1 VTHRRVA
8 ARYGL
13 RMTEGTGGTGSTG
26 DRPHQDEPG
35 DQPGDQLGEQP
46 QQAPWEQRTPQ
57 APQAPPWGQQ
67 PPQQP
72 YGQQPYGQQT
82 YGQPQGQPGYGEQQ
96 QPYAQPG
103 YGQQPGQPDYGQQGY
118 GQQPYGQQGYG
129 QQPYGQQPGQQPGQQ
144 GYGQQPYGQQPYG
157 QQPYGQQ
164 PYGQQPYGQQPYGQY
179 PAPPYGSGA
188 YGAPPGYGTGL
199 PPGVELASWGQ
210 RAVALLLD
218 GLFST
223 LLFIPGV
230 IVIAIGA
237 ASEDDDGSV
246 NVVSGTLLAIGIA
259 LCVAAIVVGIWNVGW
274 RTGKHGWS
282 WGKQVMKIKLVRLA
296 DGVPPGGGVG
306 LGRYLVRTLLG
317 NISFGIYTL
326 LTYLWPLWDERK
338 QSLDDKI
345 FSTLVV
351 KA

>member
-1 VTHRRVA
+1 VTHRRA
-8 ARYGL
+8 AGRYGL

-26 DRPHQDEPG
+26 DRPPQGEQG
-35 DQPGDQLGEQP
+35 DQQGEQP

-57 APQAPPWGQQ
+57 APPWGQQ
-67 PPQQP
+67 PQQQQP
-72 YGQQPYGQQT
+72 YGQQPYGQQA
-82 YGQPQGQPGYGEQQ
+82 YGQQQQPGYGEQQ
-96 QPYAQPG
+96 QPYAQQPYAQPGYGEQPYAQQPYPQPG
-103 YGQQPGQPDYGQQGY
+103 YGQQQPGQPG
-118 GQQPYGQQGYG
+118 
-129 QQPYGQQPGQQPGQQ
+129 
-144 GYGQQPYGQQPYG
+144 
-157 QQPYGQQ
+157 
-164 PYGQQPYGQQPYGQY
+164 YGQQPYGQQPYGQY

-218 GLFST
+218 SLFSA

-230 IVIAIGA
+230 IVLAIGA
-237 ASEDDDGSV
+237 ASSDDDGSV
-246 NVVSGTLLAIGIA
+246 NAVSGTLIAIGIA
-259 LCVAAIVVGIWNVGW
+259 LCVAAIAVGIWNLGW
-274 RTGKHGWS
+274 RMGKHGWS

-296 DGVPPGGGVG
+296 EGVPPGGGVG